1 MATRKKEAV
10 MSENRLEDGEV
21 NGESTNALPSYTLSA
36 VHDDYDIVVNPDS
49 MTPTFF
55 TNLCK
60 MAERT
65 YKHIMSN
72 EALASKGYKDAGDD
86 ETLQQSALRAW
97 RNARRELIVNGE
109 LGFRETGPRISE
121 EDKQWRQDVIDI
133 LLKPRWTENKPF
145 PTSGKAMIND
155 RSLND
160 WIEYCQASPKYA
172 NIKEQAFAKVAERK
186 AQAAQQKASN
196 VSFADL

>member
-1 MATRKKEAV
+1 
-10 MSENRLEDGEV
+10 MSEDRLEDGET
-21 NGESTNALPSYTLSA
+21 NGESMNVLPVYTLSA

-55 TNLCK
+55 VNLCK

-72 EALASKGYKDAGDD
+72 EALASKGYKDAQEAGFD
-86 ETLQQSALRAW
+86 ESVQQAALKAW
-97 RNARRELIVNGE
+97 REKRRDLILTGE

-121 EDKQWRQDVIDI
+121 EDKLWKQLIIDE

-160 WIEYCQASPKYA
+160 WIEYCQASEKYVSL
-172 NIKEQAFAKVAERK
+172 KERAYAEVARRK
-186 AQAAQQKASN
+186 ASAADAKAQN
-196 VSFADL
+196 VGFSDL